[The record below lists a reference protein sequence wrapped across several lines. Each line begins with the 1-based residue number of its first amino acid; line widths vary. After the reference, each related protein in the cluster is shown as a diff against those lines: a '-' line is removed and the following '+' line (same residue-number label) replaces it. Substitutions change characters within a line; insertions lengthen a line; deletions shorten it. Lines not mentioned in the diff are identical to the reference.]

1 MRNPTP
7 LGTAGLEDP
16 HGPVISNAPVNMHPS
31 FDPFSPLHFIEE
43 SVHASS
49 RRTGEG

>member
-16 HGPVISNAPVNMHPS
+16 HEPVISDVPVNMHPS
-31 FDPFSPLHFIEE
+31 FDPFSPLPFIEE

-49 RRTGEG
+49 HRAGKG